1 MGRTSDARERLIDS
15 AGDLWHRRSYTDVGV
30 SEICEAAGVQKG
42 SFYHF
47 FPSKQDLA
55 LAVIDQ
61 RWEEIGEGE
70 LRPLMTSSLP
80 PLERVLMF
88 LRAGLAEQ
96 LELREAIG
104 ACPGCSFG
112 NLAVELASVDE
123 VLRQRLESLFG
134 DWAGLLRIALD
145 DAVAAGDIPP
155 TDTDRAARALLA
167 YVEGLSVMAK
177 TADDPTA
184 VADLMPLALHLVGAD
199 PDTIPPPARATERT
213 HR

>member
-55 LAVIDQ
+55 LAVIDR
-61 RWEEIGEGE
+61 RWEQIGEGE

-80 PLERVLMF
+80 PLERVLAF
-88 LRAGLAEQ
+88 LQAGLAEQ
-96 LELREAIG
+96 LELKETMG

-112 NLAVELASVDE
+112 NLAVELASVDD
-123 VLRQRLESLFG
+123 VLRRRLDRLF
-134 DWAGLLRIALD
+134 DEWAGIIRIALD

-167 YVEGLSVMAK
+167 YTEGLSVMVK
-177 TADDPTA
+177 TADDPTS
-184 VADLMPLALHLVGAD
+184 VGDLIPMALALIGA
-199 PDTIPPPARATERT
+199 TPPAPTPERADERT